1 MTNSS
6 QVAARK
12 LKVSPFALLLQME
25 KKNPTSNESLLYYT
39 QTQQQMWKSSVR
51 QNTAPPVPSKK

>member
-25 KKNPTSNESLLYYT
+25 KK
-39 QTQQQMWKSSVR
+39 KSHF
-51 QNTAPPVPSKK
+51 K